1 MRPKEATVLAWITG
15 INPVSRPVR
24 VLRAALL
31 LGAWVIAVPAHAQTA
46 GESWEYTGSMEM
58 EGMKMPIPPTRACA
72 LPGETGAPPVDPRC
86 KITDLRASGN
96 KTAFQVVCGPPEP
109 MQGSGEST
117 RTGDRI
123 DTRYRLKSSQGEMV
137 MTLNGRK
144 VGTCTPG
151 R

>member
-1 MRPKEATVLAWITG
+1 MRPKEAIVPERIPAIDSAFHPG
-15 INPVSRPVR
+15 H

-31 LGAWVIAVPAHAQTA
+31 LGAWVLATPAHAQIA
-46 GESWEYTGSMEM
+46 GESWEYSGSMEM

-96 KTAFQVVCGPPEP
+96 TTAFQVVCGPPEP
-109 MQGSGEST
+109 MRGSGEST

-123 DTRYRLKSSQGEMV
+123 ETRYRLKSSGGEVV
-137 MTLNGRK
+137 MTLSGRK
-144 VGTCTPG
+144 VGACTPG
-151 R
+151 Q

>member
-1 MRPKEATVLAWITG
+1 MPAWIPG
-15 INPVSRPVR
+15 IDPASRPVR

-58 EGMKMPIPPTRACA
+58 AGMKMPIPPTRACA
-72 LPGETGAPPVDPRC
+72 RPGETGAPPMDPRC
-86 KITDLRASGN
+86 KITDLKASGN
-96 KTAFQVVCGPPEP
+96 KTAFQIVCGPPEP

-117 RTGDRI
+117 RTGDAI
-123 DTRYRLKSSQGEMV
+123 ESRYRLKSSDGEVV
-137 MTLNGRK
+137 MTLSGRK

-151 R
+151 P